1 MISILTHLS
10 AQAAFSDRSPIS
22 VLVFDFNVL
31 SSQFVPSRTME
42 SRDRDLSGAECFHV
56 DRSGGGKE
64 PTQDIDAS
72 GNSFEMIRVDTAFDP
87 AEMVDLQS
95 FGDRP
100 LGVFVSETVRLNT
113 GTASPGGDSSIIAAY
128 HAFPHPTAAK
138 RDGDAALKQ
147 FVERGGE
154 MLQSGHSLWSLSGGS
169 RSGMPVDR
177 QSHRYSVSTMEYA
190 HG

>member
-1 MISILTHLS
+1 MLTLEV
-10 AQAAFSDRSPIS
+10 D
-22 VLVFDFNVL
+22 VLGC
-31 SSQFVPSRTME
+31 QFVASRAV
-42 SRDRDLSGAECFHV
+42 RPGDQDLSGAKRLHV
-56 DRSGGGKE
+56 NRRGSREKA
-64 PTQDIDAS
+64 TQDIDARS
-72 GNSFEMIRVDTAFDP
+72 NGFEMSGVDAAGNA

-113 GTASPGGDSSIIAAY
+113 GTASSGRDSSVAAPPVWTEPRP
-128 HAFPHPTAAK
+128 ATAKWNGYAT
-138 RDGDAALKQ
+138 LEQ
-147 FVERGGE
+147 FVERSGE

-177 QSHRYSVSTMEYA
+177 QSHRYSVSTMECA